1 MKTDYQE
8 MEVGG
13 EDNIQENPGMT
24 LNYNPSRKKHNLLGN
39 ISDNISNI
47 SSLMKSRI
55 KVDISPKEFI
65 KQFKWIIIYMIS
77 MLILIIIFMRYHIII
92 GLINLCLGILG
103 FLFLIHGIFKRMMGT
118 YRMGTAFWILELL
131 VIVIEIIIY
140 ILITF
145 GQIFSGQVNFILG
158 LLKFIGVTVVLVLFL
173 LICAF
178 FTYQIMRK
186 KNNLANNYIS
196 NSNSNMN
203 KTQKGINFATP
214 IQTPGTISLENK

>member
-47 SSLMKSRI
+47 SFLMKSRI

-103 FLFLIHGIFKRMMGT
+103 FLFLMHGIFKRMMGT
-118 YRMGTAFWILELL
+118 YRMGTAFWIL
-131 VIVIEIIIY
+131 
-140 ILITF
+140 F
-145 GQIFSGQVNFILG
+145 H
-158 LLKFIGVTVVLVLFL
+158 FL
-173 LICAF
+173 L
-178 FTYQIMRK
+178 
-186 KNNLANNYIS
+186 S
-196 NSNSNMN
+196 N
-203 KTQKGINFATP
+203 
-214 IQTPGTISLENK
+214 

>member
-1 MKTDYQE
+1 MKDYQQ
-8 MEVGG
+8 MESGG
-13 EDNIQENPGMT
+13 DDSIQKNIGMT
-24 LNYNPSRKKHNLLGN
+24 LNFNPTNKKQHLLGKV
-39 ISDNISNI
+39 SNI

-55 KVDISPKEFI
+55 KVDISPKDFI
-65 KQFKWIIIYMIS
+65 KQFKWIILYMIS
-77 MLILIIIFMRYHIII
+77 MLIIIIIFMKYHILL
-92 GLINLCLGILG
+92 GLVNLCLGVLG
-103 FLFLIHGIFKRMMGT
+103 FVFLMHGIFKRVVGT

-131 VIVIEIIIY
+131 AIVIEIVIY